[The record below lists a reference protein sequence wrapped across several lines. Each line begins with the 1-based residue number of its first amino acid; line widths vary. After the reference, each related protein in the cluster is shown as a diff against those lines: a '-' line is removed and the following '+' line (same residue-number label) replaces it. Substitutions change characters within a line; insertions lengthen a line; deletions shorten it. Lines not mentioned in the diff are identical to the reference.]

1 MSITPT
7 NLAPNPITKLLI
19 IGSGPIVIGQA
30 AEFDYSGTQACVSAR
45 EERVQTILVNS
56 NPATI
61 QTDPDIADKVYIEPL
76 EVDILLKIIEKE
88 RPDAILPGAGG
99 QTGLNLACQLY
110 QNGILE
116 KYGIAFLGTSY
127 ESVQIGEDR
136 GLFKDKMIE
145 IGEPV
150 LDAKAVSSVE
160 EGVEF
165 SAQIGFPVI
174 LRVAFTLG
182 GTGGNTAFDVEDLRT
197 KLEYALKMS
206 PVKQC
211 LLEKS
216 VLGWGE
222 FEYEM
227 IRDAVGNKIVI
238 CNMENIDPM
247 GVHTGESMV
256 VAPAQTLS
264 DQDHQKLRNSAL
276 KIVEALDIRG
286 GCNVQFC
293 FNRDTGEYYV
303 IEVNPRLSR
312 SSALASK
319 ATGYPIAKVSTKIA
333 LGKTLP
339 QIINS
344 ITGKTA
350 FFEPALDY
358 VVIKIPRWPDD
369 KFPEM
374 DKTLGVSMK
383 STGEIMAIGA
393 TFEEAMYKAILSL
406 GTKQNPL
413 DAK

>member
-1 MSITPT
+1 MSLDKSIKK
-7 NLAPNPITKLLI
+7 ILI

-45 EERVQTILVNS
+45 EEGIITVLVNS

-61 QTDPDIADKVYIEPL
+61 QTDPEVADRVYIEPL
-76 EVDILLKIIEKE
+76 EPEILEKIIAIE
-88 RPDAILPGAGG
+88 RPDGILAGAGG
-99 QTGLNLACQLY
+99 QTGLNLGVKLMEL
-110 QNGILE
+110 GILE
-116 KYGIAFLGTSY
+116 KYNVKFLGTSY
-127 ESVQIGEDR
+127 DSIQTGEDR
-136 GLFKDKMIE
+136 GLFKNKMIE

-150 LDAKAVSSVE
+150 LAAKAVESVQ
-160 EGVEF
+160 EGLDFV
-165 SAQIGFPVI
+165 SQIGYPVI

-182 GTGGNTAFDVEDLRT
+182 GTGGNTAFDEVQLREMLDFAI
-197 KLEYALKMS
+197 KAS
-206 PVKQC
+206 PVGQV

-216 VLGWGE
+216 ILGWGE

-227 IRDAVGNKIVI
+227 IRDNVGNKIVI

-256 VAPAQTLS
+256 VAPSQTLS

-286 GCNVQFC
+286 GCNVQFA
-293 FNRDTGEYYV
+293 FNRDTLEYYV

-333 LGKTLP
+333 LGKNLP
-339 QIINS
+339 EIING

-374 DKTLGVSMK
+374 DRSLGVAMK
-383 STGEIMAIGA
+383 STGEIMAIGRD
-393 TFEEAMYKAILSL
+393 FEEAMYKAVKSL
-406 GTKQNPL
+406 DLKY
-413 DAK
+413 DIFKAE

>member
-1 MSITPT
+1 MNEQNNKKI
-7 NLAPNPITKLLI
+7 LI

-45 EERVQTILVNS
+45 EERVLTVLVNS

-61 QTDPDIADKVYIEPL
+61 QTDPDVADKVYIEPL
-76 EVDILLKIIEKE
+76 EVDILEKIIERE
-88 RPDAILPGAGG
+88 RPDYILPGAGG
-99 QTGLNLACQLY
+99 QTGLNLSCELY
-110 QNGILE
+110 EKGILE
-116 KYGIAFLGTSY
+116 KYNVEFLGTSY
-127 ESVQIGEDR
+127 NSVQIGEDR

-150 LDAKAVSSVE
+150 LKAKAVTTIE
-160 EGVEF
+160 EGLEF
-165 SAQIGFPVI
+165 AKEIGFPVI

-182 GTGGNTAFDVEDLRT
+182 GTGGNTAHNETELQQM
-197 KLEYALKMS
+197 LGYAIEMS
-206 PVKQC
+206 PVNQV

-216 VLGWGE
+216 IIGWGE

-227 IRDAVGNKIVI
+227 IRDGEGNKIVI

-276 KIVEALDIRG
+276 KIVESLEIKG
-286 GCNVQFC
+286 GCNVQFA

-339 QIINS
+339 QIING

-383 STGEIMAIGA
+383 STGEIMAIGRD
-393 TFEEAMYKAILSL
+393 FEEAMYKAVVSL
-406 GTKQNPL
+406 GLKGNIL
-413 DAK
+413 DGK

>member
-1 MSITPT
+1 MSID
-7 NLAPNPITKLLI
+7 ASIKKILI

-45 EERVQTILVNS
+45 EEGIQTVLVNS

-61 QTDPDIADKVYIEPL
+61 QTDPEVADKVYIEPL
-76 EVDILLKIIEKE
+76 EPEILEKIISIE
-88 RPDAILPGAGG
+88 RPDGILAGAGG
-99 QTGLNLACQLY
+99 QTGLNLGVKLMEL
-110 QNGILE
+110 GILE
-116 KYGIAFLGTSY
+116 KYNVKFLGTSY
-127 ESVQIGEDR
+127 DSIQTGEDR
-136 GLFKDKMIE
+136 GLFKNKMIE

-150 LDAKAVSSVE
+150 LAAKAVESVQ
-160 EGVEF
+160 EGLDFV
-165 SAQIGFPVI
+165 SQIGYPVI

-182 GTGGNTAFDVEDLRT
+182 GTGGNTAFDEFQLREMLDFAI
-197 KLEYALKMS
+197 KAS
-206 PVKQC
+206 PVGQV

-216 VLGWGE
+216 ILGWGE

-227 IRDAVGNKIVI
+227 IRDNVGNKIVI

-256 VAPAQTLS
+256 VAPSQTLS

-286 GCNVQFC
+286 GCNVQFA
-293 FNRDTGEYYV
+293 FNRDTLEYYV

-333 LGKTLP
+333 LGKNLP
-339 QIINS
+339 EIING

-374 DKTLGVSMK
+374 DRSLGVAMK
-383 STGEIMAIGA
+383 STGEIMAIGRD
-393 TFEEAMYKAILSL
+393 FEEAMYKAVKSL
-406 GTKQNPL
+406 DLKY
-413 DAK
+413 DIFKAE

>member
-1 MSITPT
+1 MSIDS
-7 NLAPNPITKLLI
+7 NIKKILI

-45 EERVQTILVNS
+45 EEGILTVLVNS

-61 QTDPDIADKVYIEPL
+61 QTDPEVADKVYIEPL
-76 EVDILLKIIEKE
+76 EPEILEKIIAIEK
-88 RPDAILPGAGG
+88 PDGILAGAGG
-99 QTGLNLACQLY
+99 QTGLNLGVKLMEL
-110 QNGILE
+110 GILE
-116 KYGIAFLGTSY
+116 KYNVKFLGTSY
-127 ESVQIGEDR
+127 DSIQTGEDR
-136 GLFKDKMIE
+136 GLFKNKMIE

-150 LDAKAVSSVE
+150 LAAKAVESVQ
-160 EGVEF
+160 EGLDFV
-165 SAQIGFPVI
+165 SQIGYPVI

-182 GTGGNTAFDVEDLRT
+182 GTGGNTAFNELQ
-197 KLEYALKMS
+197 LKEMLDFAIKAS
-206 PVKQC
+206 PVGQV

-216 VLGWGE
+216 ILGWGE

-227 IRDAVGNKIVI
+227 IRDNLGNKIVI

-256 VAPAQTLS
+256 VAPSQTLS

-286 GCNVQFC
+286 GCNVQFA
-293 FNRDTGEYYV
+293 FNRDTLEYYV

-333 LGKTLP
+333 LGKNLP
-339 QIINS
+339 EIING

-374 DKTLGVSMK
+374 DRSLGVAMK
-383 STGEIMAIGA
+383 STGEIMAIGRD
-393 TFEEAMYKAILSL
+393 FEEAMYKAVKSL
-406 GTKQNPL
+406 DLKYDIFKGE
-413 DAK
+413 

>member
-1 MSITPT
+1 MSTDTSIKK
-7 NLAPNPITKLLI
+7 ILI

-45 EERVQTILVNS
+45 EEGIITVLVNS

-61 QTDPDIADKVYIEPL
+61 QTDPEVADKVYIEPL
-76 EVDILLKIIEKE
+76 EPEILEKIIAIEK
-88 RPDAILPGAGG
+88 PDGILAGAGG
-99 QTGLNLACQLY
+99 QTGLNLGVKLMEL
-110 QNGILE
+110 GILE
-116 KYGIAFLGTSY
+116 KYNVKFLGTSY
-127 ESVQIGEDR
+127 DSIQTGEDR
-136 GLFKDKMIE
+136 GLFKNKMIE

-150 LDAKAVSSVE
+150 LAAKAVESVQ
-160 EGVEF
+160 EGLNFV
-165 SAQIGFPVI
+165 SQIGYPVI

-182 GTGGNTAFDVEDLRT
+182 GTGGNTAFDESQLREM
-197 KLEYALKMS
+197 LDFAIEAS
-206 PVKQC
+206 PVGQV

-216 VLGWGE
+216 ILGWGE

-227 IRDAVGNKIVI
+227 IRDNVGNKIVI

-286 GCNVQFC
+286 GCNVQFA
-293 FNRDTGEYYV
+293 FNRDTLEYYV

-333 LGKTLP
+333 LGKNLP
-339 QIINS
+339 EIING
-344 ITGKTA
+344 ITGKSA

-374 DKTLGVSMK
+374 DRSLGVAMK
-383 STGEIMAIGA
+383 STGEIMAIGRD
-393 TFEEAMYKAILSL
+393 FEEAMYKAVKSL
-406 GTKQNPL
+406 DLKYDIFKGE
-413 DAK
+413 

>member
-1 MSITPT
+1 MSTIK
-7 NLAPNPITKLLI
+7 KLLI

-45 EERVQTILVNS
+45 EERVKTILVNS

-61 QTDPDIADKVYIEPL
+61 QTDPDVADTIYIEPL
-76 EVDILLKIIEKE
+76 EVDILTKIIQKEK
-88 RPDAILPGAGG
+88 PDAILPGAGG
-99 QTGLNLACQLY
+99 QTGLNLTCQLY
-110 QNGILE
+110 EKGILTQ
-116 KYGIAFLGTSY
+116 YGVQFLGTSY
-127 ESVQIGEDR
+127 DSIQTGEDR
-136 GLFKDKMIE
+136 GLFRQKMIA
-145 IGEPV
+145 IGQPT
-150 LDAKAVSSVE
+150 LPAKAITSIE
-160 EGVEF
+160 EGLEF
-165 SAQIGFPVI
+165 AKQIDFPVI

-182 GTGGNTAFDVEDLRT
+182 GTGGNTAYDEDDLKV
-197 KLEYALKMS
+197 KLAYALEMS

-216 VLGWGE
+216 ILGWGE

-227 IRDAVGNKIVI
+227 IRDAAGNKIMI
-238 CNMENIDPM
+238 CNMENIDAM

-264 DQDHQKLRNSAL
+264 DPDHQKLRTA
-276 KIVEALDIRG
+276 ALDIIEALEIKG
-286 GCNVQFC
+286 GCNVQFA
-293 FNRDTGEYYV
+293 FNRNTLEYYV

-333 LGKTLP
+333 LGQTLP
-339 QIINS
+339 EIKNS

-374 DKTLGVSMK
+374 DNTIGVSMK
-383 STGEIMAIGA
+383 STGEIMAIGRD
-393 TFEEAMYKAILSL
+393 FEEAMYKAIISL
-406 GTKQNPL
+406 GLKEDILKSKKQTKNP
-413 DAK
+413 

>member
-1 MSITPT
+1 MSIGKS
-7 NLAPNPITKLLI
+7 IKKILI

-45 EERVQTILVNS
+45 EERVQTVLVNS

-61 QTDPDIADKVYIEPL
+61 QTDPEVADKVYIEPL
-76 EVDILLKIIEKE
+76 EPEILEKIIDIE
-88 RPDAILPGAGG
+88 RPDGILAGAGG
-99 QTGLNLACQLY
+99 QTGLNLGVKLMELGVLA
-110 QNGILE
+110 
-116 KYGIAFLGTSY
+116 KYNVQFLGTSY
-127 ESVQIGEDR
+127 NSIQIGEDR

-150 LDAKAVSSVE
+150 LAAKAVNSIQ
-160 EGVEF
+160 EGLDFV
-165 SAQIGFPVI
+165 SQIGYPVI

-182 GTGGNTAFDVEDLRT
+182 GTGGNTAFDETELRNMLDFAI
-197 KLEYALKMS
+197 KAS
-206 PVKQC
+206 PVGQV

-216 VLGWGE
+216 ILGWGE

-227 IRDAVGNKIVI
+227 IRDNLGNKIVI

-264 DQDHQKLRNSAL
+264 DQDHQMLRNSAL

-286 GCNVQFC
+286 GCNVQFA
-293 FNRDTGEYYV
+293 FNRDTLEYFV

-333 LGKTLP
+333 LGKNLP
-339 QIINS
+339 EIVNS

-374 DKTLGVSMK
+374 DRSLGVAMK
-383 STGEIMAIGA
+383 STGEIMAIGRD
-393 TFEEAMYKAILSL
+393 FEEAMYKAIKSL
-406 GTKQNPL
+406 DLK
-413 DAK
+413 

>member
-1 MSITPT
+1 MSIDQS
-7 NLAPNPITKLLI
+7 IKKILI

-45 EERVQTILVNS
+45 EEGIQTVLVNS

-61 QTDPDIADKVYIEPL
+61 QTDPEVADKVYIEPL
-76 EVDILLKIIEKE
+76 EPEILEKIIAIE
-88 RPDAILPGAGG
+88 RPDGILAGAGG
-99 QTGLNLACQLY
+99 QTGLNLGVKLMEL
-110 QNGILE
+110 GILE
-116 KYGIAFLGTSY
+116 KYNVKFLGTSY
-127 ESVQIGEDR
+127 DSIQTGEDR

-150 LDAKAVSSVE
+150 LAAKAVNSIQ
-160 EGVEF
+160 EGLDFV
-165 SAQIGFPVI
+165 SQIGYPVI

-182 GTGGNTAFDVEDLRT
+182 GTGGNTAFDEQQLREMLDFAI
-197 KLEYALKMS
+197 KAS
-206 PVKQC
+206 PVGQV

-216 VLGWGE
+216 ILGWGE

-227 IRDAVGNKIVI
+227 IRDNVGNKIVI

-264 DQDHQKLRNSAL
+264 DQDHQKMRNSAL

-286 GCNVQFC
+286 GCNVQFA
-293 FNRDTGEYYV
+293 FNRDTLEYYV

-333 LGKTLP
+333 LGKNLP
-339 QIINS
+339 DIING

-350 FFEPALDY
+350 FFEPTLDY
-358 VVIKIPRWPDD
+358 IVIKIPRWPDD

-374 DKTLGVSMK
+374 DRSLSVAMK
-383 STGEIMAIGA
+383 STGEIMAIGRD
-393 TFEEAMYKAILSL
+393 FEEAMYKAIKSL
-406 GTKQNPL
+406 DLKY
-413 DAK
+413 DIFKSEKI